1 VASNIVEIIYALIDK
16 VSPKAKQVSTALA
29 VIDEKAAKAGGSV
42 DSLEKKQSKLSA
54 SMVEFVAVS
63 AGIVYGLKKIGESV
77 IGAAIKYEQQEMA
90 FTSML
95 GSSLRAQELISE
107 IQQTAASTPFEQT
120 DLIDYAKKLIAVGVA
135 SDEVIPAMRMLGD
148 VASALGTEK
157 LPQIVRGYSDIQAA
171 GRAMGGDLKQLRDA
185 AVPIER
191 YLSQVLGVT
200 QSQVRKLGEE
210 SKISAEDVK
219 KAFQLMTSEG
229 EKFHGMMAAQ
239 SKTTGGALSNL
250 RDQLGILAISFG
262 APLLA
267 PLNFLIGALNSF
279 LGLIRKLSPE
289 TKTFISVSV
298 AVAAGVMGLV
308 TAFGL
313 LAIAIGGA
321 KLALIAL
328 ASSTGIGL
336 VVAAVGLL
344 GVAVYKDMPAIQ
356 LAFYETSISIGQNI
370 LSIIN
375 YINSLLDVLNKIP
388 GTLKLSIGTT
398 GLEGFIA
405 DAKKSAAEIKAQM
418 VKAEKERKAAAEKEK
433 ADAAASRAKE
443 LADKKMAEENA
454 KNDKLRIEKEASDQ
468 ALESAQE
475 EARKA
480 KEILLQQKD
489 DELEIRRKAIAAQ
502 LLMQHVVGEQETAF
516 AQSQADK
523 HREINARLAA
533 DTIALAQADFA
544 RQNELDNLSIEDK
557 ILRAEEEL
565 SRENLSSESKNAIS
579 QKLYDLELERM
590 AALDAKKKL
599 QNSMF
604 LESFAKFGEG
614 QLSLQEAINGG
625 MLDFFKQIAYAKLD
639 IEAANLFQTGMG
651 LLTASM
657 FTNPMGYAHLAGAAL
672 ISAGSRAA
680 IGSIKLAEGGIVMP
694 QSGGVQATIGEGGRA
709 EAVIPLDDPRSQEV
723 LGGGGNSSRVII
735 LDADGMTT
743 LAKGVYKKQTEM
755 LRTGEL
761 TPRK

>member
-1 VASNIVEIIYALIDK
+1 MASNIVEIIYSLIDK
-16 VSPKAKQVSTALA
+16 VSPKAKQVSSALGG
-29 VIDEKAAKAGGSV
+29 IDEKAEKAGSSV
-42 DSLEKKQSKLSA
+42 DSLEKKQSKLSS

-95 GSSLRAQELISE
+95 GSSLRSQELIAE

-135 SDEVIPAMRMLGD
+135 SDDVIPAMRMLGD

-171 GRAMGGDLKQLRDA
+171 GRAMGNDLRQLRDA

-191 YLSQVLGVT
+191 YLARVLGVT
-200 QSQVRKLGEE
+200 TSQVRKLSEE
-210 SKISAEDVK
+210 SKVSAEDVK

-229 EKFHGMMAAQ
+229 EKFHNMMSAQ
-239 SKTTGGALSNL
+239 AKTTGGALSNL
-250 RDQLGILAISFG
+250 RDRIGILAISFG
-262 APLLA
+262 TPLLA
-267 PLNFLIGALNSF
+267 PINFLIVALNSF
-279 LGLIRKLSPE
+279 LDLIRKLSPE
-289 TKTFISVSV
+289 TKTFISISV
-298 AVAAGVMGLV
+298 AVAAGVTGLV

-313 LAIAIGGA
+313 LALAIGGA
-321 KLALIAL
+321 KLAMIAL
-328 ASSTGIGL
+328 AGSTGIGL
-336 VVAAVGLL
+336 VVAGVSLL
-344 GVAVYKDMPAIQ
+344 AVAVYKNMNEIK
-356 LAFYETSISIGQNI
+356 LSFYEVNLTIGKNITSIITH
-370 LSIIN
+370 
-375 YINSLLDVLNKIP
+375 INSLLNLLAKIP
-388 GTLKLSIGTT
+388 GTLKFSIGTS
-398 GLEGFIA
+398 GLKEYVSETE
-405 DAKKSAAEIKAQM
+405 KSIAEIKSAM
-418 VKAEKERKAAAEKEK
+418 AKAAKEENDAAAQKQAE
-433 ADAAASRAKE
+433 AAASRAKE
-443 LADKKMAEENA
+443 ISDKKLAAEQSENER
-454 KNDKLRIEKEASDQ
+454 LRIEKES
-468 ALESAQE
+468 
-475 EARKA
+475 
-480 KEILLQQKD
+480 LLQQKD

-523 HREINARLAA
+523 HREIYARLAA
-533 DTIALAQADFA
+533 DTVALAQTDFA
-544 RQNELDNLSIEDK
+544 RQSELDKLSIESK

-565 SRENLSSESKNAIS
+565 AIDTLSADAKNAIA
-579 QKLYDLELERM
+579 QELYGLELKRL
-590 AALDAKKKL
+590 ADLDAKKKL

-604 LESFAKFGEG
+604 LESFSKFGQG
-614 QLSLQEAINGG
+614 QLSLQEAINNG
-625 MLDFFKQIAYAKLD
+625 MLDFYKQQAYAALD
-639 IEAANLFQTGMG
+639 IEAAKLFQTGMG
-651 LLTASM
+651 LLISSM
-657 FTNPMGYAHLAGAAL
+657 FTNPVGYAHLAGATL
-672 ISAGSRAA
+672 VSAGGRAA

>member
-1 VASNIVEIIYALIDK
+1 MASSFVEIIYTLIDK
-16 VSPKAKQVSTALA
+16 VSPKAKHVSTALA
-29 VIDEKAAKAGGSV
+29 VIDEKAQSAGKGV
-42 DSLEKKQSKLSA
+42 DSLEKKQSKLSSA
-54 SMVEFVAVS
+54 MVEFVAVS
-63 AGIVYGLKKIGESV
+63 AGVVYGLKKIGESV
-77 IGAAIKYEQQEMA
+77 LGAAIKYEQQEMA

-95 GSSLRAQELISE
+95 GSSLRAQELIAE

-171 GRAMGGDLKQLRDA
+171 GRAMGADMRQLRDA
-185 AVPIER
+185 TVPIDK
-191 YLSQVLGVT
+191 YLSRVLGVSAT
-200 QSQVRKLGEE
+200 QVRKLGEE

-229 EKFHGMMAAQ
+229 EDFYNMMAAQ
-239 SKTTGGALSNL
+239 AKTTGGALSNL
-250 RDQLGILAISFG
+250 RDQIGILAISFG
-262 APLLA
+262 TPLLA
-267 PLNFLIGALNSF
+267 PLNYLIGALNSF

-289 TKTFISVSV
+289 TKTFISISV
-298 AVAAGVMGLV
+298 AVAAGVMGLA

-313 LAIAIGGA
+313 LTLAIGGA
-321 KLALIAL
+321 KLAMLAL
-328 ASSTGIGL
+328 AGSTGIGL
-336 VVAAVGLL
+336 VVAGVSLL
-344 GVAVYKDMPAIQ
+344 AVAVYKNMNEIK
-356 LAFYETSISIGQNI
+356 LSFYEARLAINENI
-370 LSIIN
+370 RSIIN
-375 YINSLLDVLNKIP
+375 HINSLLNLLAKIP
-388 GTLKLSIGTT
+388 GNFKLSIATAKYD
-398 GLEGFIA
+398 ENIA
-405 DAKKSAAEIKAQM
+405 EAKKAIIEL
-418 VKAEKERKAAAEKEK
+418 KAAMAKADKDEKDAAAQK
-433 ADAAASRAKE
+433 QADAAASRAKE
-443 LADKKMAEENA
+443 LADKKLAAEQA
-454 KNDKLRIEKEASDQ
+454 KNDRLRIETEASDK
-468 ALESAQE
+468 ALEAAKE
-475 EARKA
+475 EATKA
-480 KEILLQQKD
+480 KETLLQQKD

-523 HREINARLAA
+523 HREIYARLAA
-533 DTIALAQADFA
+533 DTVALAQADFE
-544 RQNELDNLSIEDK
+544 RQSELDNLSIEAK

-565 SRENLSSESKNAIS
+565 AIDTLSAEAKNAIS
-579 QKLYDLELERM
+579 QELYDLELKRL
-590 AALDAKKKL
+590 ADLDAKKKL

-604 LESFAKFGEG
+604 LESFAKFGQG
-614 QLSLQEAINGG
+614 QLSLQEAINNG
-625 MLDFFKQIAYAKLD
+625 MLDFYKQQAYAALD
-639 IEAANLFQTGMG
+639 IEAAKLFQTGMG
-651 LLTASM
+651 LLISSM
-657 FTNPMGYAHLAGAAL
+657 FTNPLGYAHLAGAAL
-672 ISAGSRAA
+672 VSAGGRAA

>member
-1 VASNIVEIIYALIDK
+1 MASNIVEIIYALIDK
-16 VSPKAKQVSTALA
+16 VSPKAKQVSAALGG
-29 VIDEKAAKAGGSV
+29 IDEKAAKAGSSV
-42 DSLEKKQSKLSA
+42 DSLDKKQSKLSS

-313 LAIAIGGA
+313 LALAIGGA

-344 GVAVYKDMPAIQ
+344 GVAVYKNMPAIQ

-454 KNDKLRIEKEASDQ
+454 KNDKLRIEKEASDK
-468 ALESAQE
+468 AAELAKEESD
-475 EARKA
+475 KA

-523 HREINARLAA
+523 YREINARLAA

-544 RQNELDNLSIEDK
+544 RQNELDNLSIEAK
-557 ILRAEEEL
+557 ILRAEQEL
-565 SRENLSSESKNAIS
+565 EIETLSAESRNAIS

-599 QNSMF
+599 QNAMF

-614 QLSLQEAINGG
+614 QLSLQEAINAG
-625 MLDFFKQIAYAKLD
+625 MLDFFKQQAYAALD
-639 IEAANLFQTGMG
+639 IEAAKLFQTGMG
-651 LLTASM
+651 LLVSSM
-657 FTNPMGYAHLAGAAL
+657 FTNPMGYAHLAGASL
-672 ISAGSRAA
+672 IAAGSRAA

>member
-1 VASNIVEIIYALIDK
+1 MASNIVEIIYSLIDK
-16 VSPKAKQVSTALA
+16 VSPKAKHVSAALGG
-29 VIDEKAAKAGGSV
+29 IDEKAAKAGGSV

-95 GSSLRAQELISE
+95 GSSLRAQELIAE

-185 AVPIER
+185 TVPIDR
-191 YLSQVLGVT
+191 YLSRVLGVT
-200 QSQVRKLGEE
+200 QTQVRKLGEE
-210 SKISAEDVK
+210 SKISSEDVK

-229 EKFHGMMAAQ
+229 EDFYKMMQGQ

-250 RDQLGILAISFG
+250 RDQIGILAISFG
-262 APLLA
+262 TPLLA

-313 LAIAIGGA
+313 LALAIGGA

-344 GVAVYKDMPAIQ
+344 GVAVYKNLNSVRIY
-356 LAFYETSISIGQNI
+356 FYEANLAIVQVII
-370 LSIIN
+370 SIIN
-375 YINSLLDVLNKIP
+375 HINSLLSLLEKIP
-388 GTLKLSIGTT
+388 GNLKLSIGTA
-398 GLEGFIA
+398 GLKESQAAYSKGLA
-405 DAKKSAAEIKAQM
+405 DIKAARI
-418 VKAEKERKAAAEKEK
+418 KDENEKKAAAEKEK

-443 LADKKMAEENA
+443 LADKKMAAENA
-454 KNDKLRIEKEASDQ
+454 KNDKLRIEKEASDK
-468 ALESAQE
+468 ALDAAKEESD
-475 EARKA
+475 KA

-523 HREINARLAA
+523 HRDINARLAA

>member
-1 VASNIVEIIYALIDK
+1 MASSFVEIIYTLIDK
-16 VSPKAKQVSTALA
+16 VSPKAKNVSTALA
-29 VIDEKAAKAGGSV
+29 VIDEKAQSAGRGV
-42 DSLEKKQSKLSA
+42 DSLEKKQSKLSSA
-54 SMVEFVAVS
+54 MGEFVAVS
-63 AGIVYGLKKIGESV
+63 AGVVYGLKKIGESV
-77 IGAAIKYEQQEMA
+77 LGAAIKYEQQEMA

-95 GSSLRAQELISE
+95 GSSLRAQELIAE

-120 DLIDYAKKLIAVGVA
+120 DLIDYAKKLIAVGTA
-135 SDEVIPAMRMLGD
+135 SDDVIPAMIMLGN

-185 AVPIER
+185 AVPIEQ
-191 YLSQVLGVT
+191 YLARVLGVT
-200 QSQVRKLGEE
+200 TSQIRKLSEE
-210 SKISAEDVK
+210 SKISSEDVK

-239 SKTTGGALSNL
+239 AKTTGGALSNL
-250 RDQLGILAISFG
+250 KDQIGILAISFG
-262 APLLA
+262 TPLLA
-267 PLNFLIGALNSF
+267 PLNYLIGALNSF

-289 TKTFISVSV
+289 TKTFISISV
-298 AVAAGVMGLV
+298 AVAAGVMGLA

-313 LAIAIGGA
+313 LTLAIGGA
-321 KLALIAL
+321 KLAMIAL
-328 ASSTGIGL
+328 AGSTGIGL
-336 VVAAVGLL
+336 VVAGVSLL
-344 GVAVYKDMPAIQ
+344 AVAVYKNMNAVK
-356 LAFYETSISIGQNI
+356 LSFYEANLTIGKNI
-370 LSIIN
+370 TSIIN
-375 YINSLLDVLNKIP
+375 HINSLLSLLAKLP
-388 GTLKLSIGTT
+388 GTLKLSIGTS
-398 GLEGFIA
+398 GLKEYISETE
-405 DAKKSAAEIKAQM
+405 KSILEIKAAM
-418 VKAEKERKAAAEKEK
+418 AKAEKEEKDAAAQKQ
-433 ADAAASRAKE
+433 AAAAASRAKE
-443 LADKKMAEENA
+443 LADKKLAAEQA
-454 KNDKLRIEKEASDQ
+454 KNDRLRIETEASDK
-468 ALESAQE
+468 ALEAAKE
-475 EARKA
+475 EATKT
-480 KEILLQQKD
+480 KETLLQQKD

-523 HREINARLAA
+523 HREIYARLAA
-533 DTIALAQADFA
+533 DTVALAQADFE
-544 RQNELDNLSIEDK
+544 RQSELDNLSIEAK

-565 SRENLSSESKNAIS
+565 AIDTLSAEAKNAIS
-579 QKLYDLELERM
+579 QELYDLELKRL
-590 AALDAKKKL
+590 ADLDAKKKL

-604 LESFAKFGEG
+604 LESFAKFGQG
-614 QLSLQEAINGG
+614 QLSLQEAINNG
-625 MLDFFKQIAYAKLD
+625 MLDFYKQQAYAALD
-639 IEAANLFQTGMG
+639 IEAAKLFQTGMG
-651 LLTASM
+651 LLVSSM
-657 FTNPMGYAHLAGAAL
+657 FTNPIGYAHLAGAAL
-672 ISAGSRAA
+672 ITAGSRAA

>member
-16 VSPKAKQVSTALA
+16 VSPKAKQVSAALGG
-29 VIDEKAAKAGGSV
+29 IDEKAAKAGSSV
-42 DSLEKKQSKLSA
+42 DSLEKKQSKLSG

-95 GSSLRAQELISE
+95 GSSLRAQELIAE

-135 SDEVIPAMRMLGD
+135 SDEVIPAMKMLGD

-200 QSQVRKLGEE
+200 QTQVRKLGEE

-344 GVAVYKDMPAIQ
+344 GVAVYKNLNSVRIY
-356 LAFYETSISIGQNI
+356 FYEANLAIVQVII
-370 LSIIN
+370 SIIN
-375 YINSLLDVLNKIP
+375 HINSLLSLLEKIP
-388 GTLKLSIGTT
+388 GNLKLSIGTT
-398 GLEGFIA
+398 GLKESQAAYSKGL
-405 DAKKSAAEIKAQM
+405 AEIKAAM
-418 VKAEKERKAAAEKEK
+418 AKSAKEEKDAADKK
-433 ADAAASRAKE
+433 QADAAASRAKE
-443 LADKKMAEENA
+443 LADKKMALENA
-454 KNDKLRIEKEASDQ
+454 KNDKLRIEKEASDK
-468 ALESAQE
+468 ALDAAKEESD
-475 EARKA
+475 KA

-579 QKLYDLELERM
+579 QGLYDLELERM
-590 AALDAKKKL
+590 RKLDEKKKL
-599 QNSMF
+599 QNAMF
-604 LESFAKFGEG
+604 LESFAKFGQG
-614 QLSLQEAINGG
+614 QLSLQEAINNG
-625 MLDFFKQIAYAKLD
+625 MLDFYKQQAYAALD
-639 IEAANLFQTGMG
+639 IEAAKLFQTGMG
-651 LLTASM
+651 LLISSM

-672 ISAGSRAA
+672 VSAGGRAA

>member
-1 VASNIVEIIYALIDK
+1 VASNIVEIIYSLIDK
-16 VSPKAKQVSTALA
+16 VSPKAKQVSSALGG
-29 VIDEKAAKAGGSV
+29 IDEKAAKAGGSV

-77 IGAAIKYEQQEMA
+77 VGAAIKYEQQEMA
-90 FTSML
+90 FTTML

-120 DLIDYAKKLIAVGVA
+120 DLIDYAKRLIAVGVA

-148 VASALGTEK
+148 VASALGTES

-171 GRAMGGDLKQLRDA
+171 GRAMGHDMRQIRDA
-185 AVPIER
+185 AVPIDR

-200 QSQVRKLGEE
+200 ETQVRKLGEE

-229 EKFHGMMAAQ
+229 EDFYNMMQSQ

-250 RDQLGILAISFG
+250 RDQIGILAISFG
-262 APLLA
+262 TPLLA

-313 LAIAIGGA
+313 LSLAIGGA

-336 VVAAVGLL
+336 LVAAVGLL
-344 GVAVYKDMPAIQ
+344 GVAVYKNLNSVRIY
-356 LAFYETSISIGQNI
+356 FYEANLAIVKVII
-370 LSIIN
+370 SIIN
-375 YINSLLDVLNKIP
+375 HINSLLSLLEKIP
-388 GTLKLSIGTT
+388 GNLKLSIGTT
-398 GLEGFIA
+398 GLKESQAAYSKGL
-405 DAKKSAAEIKAQM
+405 AEIKAAM
-418 VKAEKERKAAAEKEK
+418 AKSAKEEKDAADKK
-433 ADAAASRAKE
+433 QADAAASRAKE
-443 LADKKMAEENA
+443 LADKKMALENA
-454 KNDKLRIEKEASDQ
+454 KNDKLRIEKEASDKV
-468 ALESAQE
+468 LESAQE

-533 DTIALAQADFA
+533 DTIDLAQADFA

-672 ISAGSRAA
+672 ITAGSRAA

>member
-1 VASNIVEIIYALIDK
+1 
-16 VSPKAKQVSTALA
+16 
-29 VIDEKAAKAGGSV
+29 
-42 DSLEKKQSKLSA
+42 
-54 SMVEFVAVS
+54 
-63 AGIVYGLKKIGESV
+63 
-77 IGAAIKYEQQEMA
+77 
-90 FTSML
+90 
-95 GSSLRAQELISE
+95 
-107 IQQTAASTPFEQT
+107 
-120 DLIDYAKKLIAVGVA
+120 
-135 SDEVIPAMRMLGD
+135 
-148 VASALGTEK
+148 
-157 LPQIVRGYSDIQAA
+157 
-171 GRAMGGDLKQLRDA
+171 
-185 AVPIER
+185 
-191 YLSQVLGVT
+191 
-200 QSQVRKLGEE
+200 
-210 SKISAEDVK
+210 
-219 KAFQLMTSEG
+219 
-229 EKFHGMMAAQ
+229 
-239 SKTTGGALSNL
+239 
-250 RDQLGILAISFG
+250 
-262 APLLA
+262 
-267 PLNFLIGALNSF
+267 
-279 LGLIRKLSPE
+279 
-289 TKTFISVSV
+289 
-298 AVAAGVMGLV
+298 
-308 TAFGL
+308 
-313 LAIAIGGA
+313 
-321 KLALIAL
+321 
-328 ASSTGIGL
+328 
-336 VVAAVGLL
+336 
-344 GVAVYKDMPAIQ
+344 
-356 LAFYETSISIGQNI
+356 
-370 LSIIN
+370 
-375 YINSLLDVLNKIP
+375 
-388 GTLKLSIGTT
+388 
-398 GLEGFIA
+398 
-405 DAKKSAAEIKAQM
+405 
-418 VKAEKERKAAAEKEK
+418 
-433 ADAAASRAKE
+433 
-443 LADKKMAEENA
+443 
-454 KNDKLRIEKEASDQ
+454 
-468 ALESAQE
+468 
-475 EARKA
+475 
-480 KEILLQQKD
+480 
-489 DELEIRRKAIAAQ
+489 
-502 LLMQHVVGEQETAF
+502 MQHVVGEQETAF